1 MINQNKSTGVKKNSK
16 ILLLV
21 MICFFLSLNS
31 FSQGGKWLNY
41 SSGTWVR
48 DIVFAGNY
56 AWVATSGGLVKLD
69 TLTGDFI
76 VYDKQNLPIPNNNF
90 CSAAYDSIN
99 NELWFGL
106 FQAGAL
112 KFNGTDW
119 TYYNNINDVR
129 DITFDNQNNKW
140 FATTS
145 SGVFKYNDTTWVNY
159 NQWNSNIQCS
169 CALSIAIDKNN
180 IKWIG
185 TSGGLCKLDDT
196 TWVNYNTGNS
206 GMSDNYIIQVAIDK
220 YGKKWLATLGGG
232 INVFDDTT
240 FTVYNYANTNNVI
253 VNTQSITIDKNDIKW
268 VGCAN
273 SGIASF
279 DNTTW
284 KKYDQSDYS
293 YLDQTS
299 NIIIDNNNNKWIGS
313 IGYGLFKYY
322 GSKWVHYNTSKSDLS
337 SQELIKIYIDSKGN
351 KWFGGSQGGACK
363 FDGENWTDY
372 NSVNSG
378 IGGNSVYDYLED
390 SKGNMWVLTNN
401 GIKKFDG
408 NTWTNIPMFVAY
420 PSGVPNSIAIDK
432 YGRKWI
438 GTSMDGFGV
447 YNDTSWVAYYNTSN
461 SQLPS
466 NTIHSITIDKNNI
479 KWIGTDNGVVKYN
492 DTTWTVYNGV
502 KDLPSKLIQAIA
514 IDSNNVKW
522 IGTDMGVVSFND
534 TAWTGINIQSS
545 LFGNVNVHN
554 IIIDISGNKWISAT
568 SGLYFYDGVK
578 STEYTSRNSMLQYDW
593 VWDTKFD
600 SDGNLW
606 IASNGGGVSMI
617 VMDSLTS
624 DLFPEFNYAV
634 DTTNNIVDFT
644 NISKGTILTYYWD
657 FGDNSFSNDVSPKH
671 KYSKGGT
678 YKVCLTGKNLLH
690 EKKFTQDVL
699 TSDDP
704 CRTFFRYDT
713 TTTSAIIDFYAIPY
727 DSSTTYYWNFGDGYT
742 STLEEP
748 VHQYTYPGNYNVVLV
763 TTNEHACVSQFE
775 QIVAVGNFT
784 KECIANYIYDI
795 DLSSNVVSFINKS
808 QTSGTPKLTWD
819 FGDGQIDSTNQVKHH
834 YDSDGYYNVCL
845 SVSDTANN
853 CKDIY
858 CQTIKINNDTNF
870 CKASFIAQVDP
881 SKLKAYF
888 TNTSTGSFDEAS
900 WEFGDSTTSALNN
913 PIHTY
918 ADTGYYTVH
927 LRIRNTKSGMVDD
940 HLEMI
945 GMNDYN
951 TLQASFGFDVDSTF
965 NRRGYIPV
973 KFKGSSFGETNS
985 LEWDFGDGST
995 NSSNM
1000 SPTHNYAS
1008 EGFYHVCL
1016 TVSNNNLHQS
1026 DVYCSYVTVS
1036 VATSIKNDGT
1046 APVETFEMYPNPAKD
1061 VIKLSAD
1068 QLKNGNTITI
1078 TNAIGQVVYSNQ
1090 FKAENKEIDINI
1102 QNLQSGLYFVRIGN
1116 TVRKLLVN

>member
-1 MINQNKSTGVKKNSK
+1 MF
-16 ILLLV
+16 L
-21 MICFFLSLNS
+21 MICFSLSLNS

-41 SSGTWVR
+41 SSGNWVR
-48 DIVFAGNY
+48 DIAFAGNY

-112 KFNGTDW
+112 EFNGTDW
-119 TYYNNINDVR
+119 TYYNNLSDVR
-129 DITFDNQNNKW
+129 SITIDSKNNKW
-140 FATTS
+140 FATTGGLFEYNDTTWTNMS
-145 SGVFKYNDTTWVNY
+145 TGMPSACAFSIAIDKNNVKWVGTFGGLCKYNDTTWVNY
-159 NQWNSNIQCS
+159 NTSNS
-169 CALSIAIDKNN
+169 A
-180 IKWIG
+180 
-185 TSGGLCKLDDT
+185 
-196 TWVNYNTGNS
+196 
-206 GMSDNYIIQVAIDK
+206 MSDNYINQVAIDR
-220 YGKKWLATLGGG
+220 YGKVWMATNNGGV
-232 INVFDDTT
+232 NVLEDTT
-240 FTVYNYANTNNVI
+240 ITVYNGSNTGYTVYGNANTI
-253 VNTQSITIDKNDIKW
+253 VIDKNDVKW
-268 VGCAN
+268 IGLLYN
-273 SGIASF
+273 GGGIVSF
-279 DNTTW
+279 DNSTW
-284 KKYDQSDYS
+284 TKYGTSVCPYLEQVYKIFIDKYD
-293 YLDQTS
+293 
-299 NIIIDNNNNKWIGS
+299 NKWIGS
-313 IGYGLFKYY
+313 IGYGLIKNF
-322 GSKWVHYNTSKSDLS
+322 GSKWIRYNTSKSGLPC
-337 SQELIKIYIDSKGN
+337 QELFKVYIDSKGN
-351 KWFGGSQGGACK
+351 KWFGGYQGGAAK
-363 FDGENWTDY
+363 FDGENWTGY
-372 NSVNSG
+372 NTVNSG
-378 IGGNSVYDYLED
+378 VGGSSVYDYLED
-390 SKGNMWVLTNN
+390 DKGNMWIITN
-401 GIKKFDG
+401 GGTKKFDG
-408 NTWTNIPMFVAY
+408 TTWTDI
-420 PSGVPNSIAIDK
+420 SGISGTPHSIAIDK
-432 YGRKWI
+432 YGKKWI
-438 GTSMDGFGV
+438 GTSNDGLAV
-447 YNDTSWVAYYNTSN
+447 YNDTSWVIYNTTN
-461 SQLPS
+461 TPQLPS
-466 NTIHSITIDKNNI
+466 NDITSITIDKNNI
-479 KWIGTDNGVVKYN
+479 KWIGTYNGVVKYN
-492 DTTWTVYNGV
+492 DTTWTIYDQSNSL
-502 KDLPSKLIQAIA
+502 LPTNSIGSIT

-522 IGTDMGVVSFND
+522 IGTEAGVVTYND
-534 TAWTGINIQSS
+534 TIWTVINIQSS
-545 LFGNVNVHN
+545 LYSNVNVHS
-554 IIIDISGNKWISAT
+554 ITIDKSGNKWISAT

-578 STEYTSRNSMLQYDW
+578 STEYTSRNSLLQYDW

-624 DLFPEFNYAV
+624 DLFPEFNFTI
-634 DTTNNIVDFT
+634 DTTNNIVDFA
-644 NISKGTILTYYWD
+644 NISKGTILTYFWD

-690 EKKFTQDVL
+690 EKKFSQDVL
-699 TSDDP
+699 ISDDP

-742 STLEEP
+742 STLKEP
-748 VHQYTYPGNYNVVLV
+748 VHQYTIAGNYNVVLV

-795 DLSSNVVSFINKS
+795 DLSSNIVSFINKS
-808 QTSGTPKLTWD
+808 QTSGTPTLTWD
-819 FGDGQIDSTNQVKHH
+819 FGDGSTDSTDMTKH
-834 YDSDGYYNVCL
+834 YYASDGYYNVCL
-845 SVSDTANN
+845 SVSDLANN

-870 CKASFIAQVDP
+870 CKASFIVQVDP
-881 SKLKAYF
+881 SKLNAYF
-888 TNTSTGSFDEAS
+888 TNTSLGSFDETS
-900 WEFGDSTTSALNN
+900 WEFGDGTTSALNN

-927 LRIRNTKSGMVDD
+927 LRIRNTKSGLFDD
-940 HLEMI
+940 HIEMI